1 MGGWMGGWV
10 GGWMDLRSSYVTCF
24 HTCVGARSGMYGGS
38 GISNLT
44 WHVCIYHLVG
54 GGLLKEAVFS
64 IVNRRREKLLDGE
77 KVGRA
82 RLNIL
87 PWKFLLE
94 WRQLL

>member
-1 MGGWMGGWV
+1 
-10 GGWMDLRSSYVTCF
+10 
-24 HTCVGARSGMYGGS
+24 
-38 GISNLT
+38 
-44 WHVCIYHLVG
+44 VG

-87 PWKFLLE
+87 PWKFLQFLLE